1 MVVVAAILALL
12 VAHTAHAA
20 TVDRESS
27 QQAPVDLINAD
38 RPGIAEGPGVVAPG
52 RFQLE
57 IGFHRES
64 ERDPAGRF
72 TTTLMPTLVRAGI
85 GGAAELRVETNGY
98 TRAEAATTAGT
109 ERATGWS
116 PLSIG
121 MKYQFLAGDAR
132 PVSMALLGRVSPSTG
147 TGTFKSGGLA
157 ADLRLAVEWTLSPL
171 VSLNPNVGVARV
183 EEGPDATFTAALA
196 AATLTFTRSPRIL
209 PFLDVG
215 YQDPISRDGG
225 AAVIVDA
232 GLAWI
237 VGSNVQIDVSA
248 GRGVHGAAA
257 PFVAVG
263 ISLRR

>member
-1 MVVVAAILALL
+1 MSNARPIDPRLTEQRNPRSRRIDQLS
-12 VAHTAHAA
+12 TI
-20 TVDRESS
+20 EI
-27 QQAPVDLINAD
+27 VDLINAD

-147 TGTFKSGGLA
+147 TQPLTSDSGT
-157 ADLRLAVEWTLSPL
+157 P
-171 VSLNPNVGVARV
+171 
-183 EEGPDATFTAALA
+183 
-196 AATLTFTRSPRIL
+196 
-209 PFLDVG
+209 
-215 YQDPISRDGG
+215 
-225 AAVIVDA
+225 
-232 GLAWI
+232 
-237 VGSNVQIDVSA
+237 SA
-248 GRGVHGAAA
+248 FR
-257 PFVAVG
+257 
-263 ISLRR
+263 